1 LVLNIFNELFS
12 IVAYRKLPFE
22 IGPLPPLLPNC
33 CKNPPEDSAVMTP
46 AEISAATSVSKTCNP
61 VTKDQHSFK
70 HKLSSN
76 DNQINRRIAA
86 SIAGLKRKQMLI
98 DLDKPRKSPREHA
111 STLAI
116 LSSLIHQRKKRDS
129 VGGETG
135 NGETSSS
142 TNHCMTRLSET
153 LLNNDDTT
161 NSSNSNMSSCHTE
174 AAGKSP
180 GRITRAA
187 SRPKLGKSKK
197 LTRKNSVNDESSVYS
212 LSSGTI
218 MNQEDNIYTSSMC
231 TLKRQVDNLLNNA
244 YLDDDID
251 NMSIDIKFDE
261 VDEETIRSSDTLLH
275 KSNLM
280 EIDLND
286 TKKDFVELLSSDMSN
301 EPFTIGATAK
311 KEIQI
316 RRRVQYDIRM
326 SRPMGPFPPDLRY
339 SMCAKKRANR
349 TGWPNAVKRKIV
361 TRKVKKSVDE
371 EAAAVSLDEETV
383 VLGDGDPVF
392 KDEEDDDS
400 ILTADVEDDV
410 KSQQTKSDGR
420 ISTEIFVV
428 SSDTQS
434 VTENVTNK
442 TDIDN
447 LSTKSVY
454 EDAVCELT
462 DFVPDIADV
471 VKNRRK
477 TQQNPKYFSSQY
489 TNSLSP
495 SKKQSPNEK
504 TASIKN
510 CISTRSGPSS
520 SDKRKTTSPKKLS
533 LSPSSPT
540 RTPTAS
546 TATNQNNNNN
556 QAISPSSPKY
566 SPRKLRKPRGRWY
579 RER

>member
-1 LVLNIFNELFS
+1 LFS
-12 IVAYRKLPFE
+12 IIAYRKLPFE
-22 IGPLPPLLPNC
+22 IGPLPPLPPNC
-33 CKNPPEDSAVMTP
+33 CKNLPEESTILP
-46 AEISAATSVSKTCNP
+46 AEVSTATVTSKNSNI
-61 VTKDQHSFK
+61 VTKELNTFK
-70 HKLSSN
+70 NKITTN
-76 DNQINRRIAA
+76 DSQINRRIAA
-86 SIAGLKRKQMLI
+86 SIVGLKRKQMLI

-129 VGGETG
+129 IVVETG

-142 TNHCMTRLSET
+142 SNNCLTRLSET
-153 LLNNDDTT
+153 LLSNEDTT
-161 NSSNSNMSSCHTE
+161 NSSNSNMSSSHTD
-174 AAGKSP
+174 GKSP
-180 GRITRAA
+180 GRVTRAA
-187 SRPKLGKSKK
+187 SRPKMGKSKK
-197 LTRKNSVNDESSVYS
+197 LIRKNSANDESSVYS
-212 LSSGTI
+212 LSSCTVL
-218 MNQEDNIYTSSMC
+218 NQEDNIYTSAMC
-231 TLKRQVDNLLNNA
+231 TMKRQVDNLLNNS

-261 VDEETIRSSDTLLH
+261 VEEDAIRSIDEQLH
-275 KSNLM
+275 RSNLK

-286 TKKDFVELLSSDMSN
+286 LKKDFVELLTSDLSN
-301 EPFTIGATAK
+301 EPFTIGAIAK

-349 TGWPNAVKRKIV
+349 TGWPNSVKRKIV
-361 TRKVKKSVDE
+361 TRKVKKTVDE
-371 EAAAVSLDEETV
+371 EAAAVSLDEENIT
-383 VLGDGDPVF
+383 LDDGDAIF
-392 KDEEDDDS
+392 KDEEDEDS
-400 ILTADVEDDV
+400 ILTADVEDDLR
-410 KSQQTKSDGR
+410 SQTKSDGR
-420 ISTEIFVV
+420 ISTDIFVV

-434 VTENVTNK
+434 VTENVPNK

-454 EDAVCELT
+454 EDAVSDLT

-504 TASIKN
+504 IASIKN
-510 CISTRSGPSS
+510 SISTRSGPLSPP
-520 SDKRKTTSPKKLS
+520 DKRKTTIPKKLS
-533 LSPSSPT
+533 FNPSLN
-540 RTPTAS
+540 RTSTAS
-546 TATNQNNNNN
+546 TTVNQNNNNN
-556 QAISPSSPKY
+556 QSISPSSPKY